1 MAILSPNRVENSS
14 QVTVWLPYRQ
24 NGSGLFYNIY
34 SKELFNETLWSSG
47 QPGLYKQC
55 LICEMTGCQSEDCQ
69 IKQSFFCSYDQWPVV
84 AKIRG
89 LCMNTALSFAYYPYS
104 KIGFFSWVSIDGTY
118 IIYNSTAQ
126 MWQIAVAD
134 NNVRAESLAPYD
146 SFLIGTQHWTMWNS
160 FTCYAEEAVQV
171 RVVLDLCSENDF
183 SCDDG
188 GCVSLNSK
196 CDGLND
202 CKDGSDELSCKI
214 VQLPSNYNKQLS
226 PLYFSTDKAKVDLS
240 FEVID
245 VLDIDEKIG
254 NLRVKFRF
262 LAAWNDYRVNFQDL
276 WRGYAM
282 NTISKEEM
290 DVIWQPRINFDNAV
304 PDHFHYN
311 LKPDISVIYNMSTTW
326 KIAPPSQLYKA
337 FVYSG
342 LDNSFFLRALIRLV
356 EGFYSLL
363 RLFSESKLI

>member
-1 MAILSPNRVENSS
+1 MAPSTGHESIKAWIPHRLSFETASKVCNSPLFGGLADFKSWEDLELMAILSPNRVENSS

-134 NNVRAESLAPYD
+134 NNV
-146 SFLIGTQHWTMWNS
+146 Q
-160 FTCYAEEAVQV
+160 
-171 RVVLDLCSENDF
+171 
-183 SCDDG
+183 
-188 GCVSLNSK
+188 
-196 CDGLND
+196 
-202 CKDGSDELSCKI
+202 
-214 VQLPSNYNKQLS
+214 
-226 PLYFSTDKAKVDLS
+226 
-240 FEVID
+240 
-245 VLDIDEKIG
+245 
-254 NLRVKFRF
+254 
-262 LAAWNDYRVNFQDL
+262 
-276 WRGYAM
+276 
-282 NTISKEEM
+282 
-290 DVIWQPRINFDNAV
+290 
-304 PDHFHYN
+304 
-311 LKPDISVIYNMSTTW
+311 
-326 KIAPPSQLYKA
+326 
-337 FVYSG
+337 
-342 LDNSFFLRALIRLV
+342 
-356 EGFYSLL
+356 
-363 RLFSESKLI
+363 